1 MNLTPSKL
9 NTLLMFKLPIAYV
22 GGVRSRYITAEQS
35 KVSVTHRWINQNPF
49 RSMYFAVQ
57 AMAAE
62 LTTAALVIYHIRKN
76 KQNISML
83 IVSNKAN
90 FTKKAT
96 GKIVFTSDDGPKI
109 EETIQKAIQTKQGQ
123 TCWMKSIGIN
133 QNGEQVSEFDFQ
145 WTIKVKS

>member
-9 NTLLMFKLPIAYV
+9 NTLLIFRLPIAYI
-22 GGVRSRYITAEQS
+22 GGVRARGISEKQS

-62 LTTAALVIYHIRKN
+62 LATAALVIYHIRKS

-83 IVSNKAN
+83 IVSNKAD

-96 GKIVFTSDDGPKI
+96 GKIVFTSDDGHKI